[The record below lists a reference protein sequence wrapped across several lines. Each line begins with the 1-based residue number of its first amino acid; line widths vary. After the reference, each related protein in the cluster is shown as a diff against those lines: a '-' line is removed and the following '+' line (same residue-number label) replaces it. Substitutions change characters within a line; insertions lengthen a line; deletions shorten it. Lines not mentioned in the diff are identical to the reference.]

1 MNIQGLLNIK
11 KAVSSLNPKEVRQQ
25 SERKPHVALYA
36 PTPEAYEHMEDFLL
50 RELSAGRRSES
61 SISISREPHP
71 ATALSYDLSI
81 YDSHLVAPSHGLV
94 FDRNHP
100 EQLVTDVLH
109 RHDDLGVALA
119 KVFPPFRNPYV
130 ERVISKV
137 AKENTLF
144 SLATA
149 LPDVIPSLIEL
160 PWAIAEF
167 ASDSAFLTMN
177 QIRMAFLIA
186 GASDREVGYRE
197 QKSEIAAVIGS
208 AFGWRALARQIV
220 GKIPFG
226 GGLIGKAAIAYA
238 GTRVVGLSLDRFYRI
253 GYHYTKSEREG
264 LYWDAFQQGKKV
276 AGRILTQLRP
286 DLAAA
291 HAEREAKRTIVV
303 PTDERAGYA
312 ERL

>member
-11 KAVSSLNPKEVRQQ
+11 KAVSTLNPKEVRQQ
-25 SERKPHVALYA
+25 SERRPHVALYA
-36 PTPEAYEHMEDFLL
+36 PTAQAYEEMEDFLL
-50 RELSAGRRSES
+50 RELSPGRRSES
-61 SISISREPHP
+61 ALSISRDPHP

-81 YDSHLVAPSHGLV
+81 YDSRLIAPSHGVVFNQSHPAHLV
-94 FDRNHP
+94 A
-100 EQLVTDVLH
+100 DVLH
-109 RHDDLGVALA
+109 RYSDLGVALA
-119 KVFPPFRNPYV
+119 KAFPPFRNAYV
-130 ERVISKV
+130 NQVISKV

-144 SLATA
+144 SLTTA

-160 PWAIAEF
+160 PWAVAEF

-186 GASDREVGYRE
+186 GASDHEVGYRE

-208 AFGWRALARQIV
+208 AFGWRALARQVV

-238 GTRVVGLSLDRFYRI
+238 GTKVVGLSLDRFYRI
-253 GYHYTKSEREG
+253 GYHYTKTEREG
-264 LYWDAFQQGKKV
+264 LYWDAFQQGKNV
-276 AGRILTQLRP
+276 AGRILTQIRP

-291 HAEREAKRTIVV
+291 HAERESKRTIVV
-303 PTDERAGYA
+303 PADEQSGYA